1 MKTKKLF
8 KSIRDCWQLYLLLL
22 PALTAVFIFHYIP
35 IYDESWRCQV
45 KEKLT
50 ALIGDMPERTE
61 ANLSIEWEKEYD
73 TFIEYRFIFCS
84 EAYVEVPCHLWVPK
98 EAKKPCPVVICLQ
111 GHSTGM
117 HISMGRFV
125 YEGDEELVSGGD
137 RDFAKQIVGEGYA
150 ALVIE
155 QRAFGKRKS
164 ERQLASTPDATCTC
178 THPAMAAMLMGRTL
192 IGERVWDISRAI
204 DVLDNFQMIDTERV
218 AIMGNSGGGTAA
230 YYAACMDER
239 IKIAMPSCSVC
250 TYKHS
255 ITAMRHCACNYIP
268 GIAKY
273 LDMGDLACLI
283 ASRKLVV
290 VAGEKDHGFHI
301 DGVREAYATIEKIYE
316 RAGAAGD
323 CQLVVGS
330 EGHRFYAEASWP
342 VFKELSGWS

>member
-1 MKTKKLF
+1 MINSKDYILQRVKNMTPSMAYTDGVCLQEWQKTA
-8 KSIRDCWQLYLLLL
+8 R
-22 PALTAVFIFHYIP
+22 
-35 IYDESWRCQV
+35 
-45 KEKLT
+45 EKLT
-50 ALIGDMPERTE
+50 DLLGLPLEDCDNDFKILQEEELEKYKR
-61 ANLSIEWEKEYD
+61 IE
-73 TFIEYRFIFCS
+73 FVFQS
-84 EAYVEVPCHLWVPK
+84 EPGYYVPCTLLVPK
-98 EAKKPCPVVICLQ
+98 GADKPIPGAICLQ

-155 QRAFGKRKS
+155 QRAFGERKS
-164 ERQLASTPDATCTC
+164 ERQLASTPDAACTC

-192 IGERVWDISRAI
+192 IGERIWDISRAI
-204 DVLDNFQMIDTERV
+204 DILEKFPMVDTERI
-218 AIMGNSGGGTAA
+218 AIMGNSGGGTAT

-239 IKIAMPSCSVC
+239 IKVVMPSCSVC

-283 ASRKLVV
+283 APRKLIV
-290 VAGEKDHGFHI
+290 VAGEKDHGFLI
-301 DGVREAYATIEKIYE
+301 DGVREAYATIEKIYA
-316 RAGAAGD
+316 RAGAAGN

-330 EGHRFYAEASWP
+330 EGHRFYAQSSWP